1 MRLEIDP
8 KNVNP
13 RELKGR
19 VGEHLRHRVEKLER
33 MLESFPPDA
42 VRLHLSLEHFSATGQ
57 YRASA
62 TLFLPPADLHAEEE
76 SPLLLSAVNAALD
89 DLVKQWERLKGKLRR
104 EHELRH
110 RARS

>member
-1 MRLEIDP
+1 MRVEIDP
-8 KNVNP
+8 KNVDP
-13 RELKGR
+13 AELSGR
-19 VGEHLRHRVEKLER
+19 VEEHLQRRVEKLQR
-33 MLESFPPDA
+33 MLECFPQDA
-42 VRLHLSLEHFSATGQ
+42 LRLHLSLEHFSATGH

-76 SPLLLSAVNAALD
+76 APLLMSAINGAVD

-110 RARS
+110 RTRS